1 MLLAFIPYVN
11 LIFVVNWRAT
21 KELFQRGVWN
31 RCYQNSSSDPSVKPK
46 GQAMNG
52 KDEIAN
58 GQNQTVSTSVAQ
70 SEHSEV

>member
-21 KELFQRGVWN
+21 KELCQRVWN
-31 RCYQNSSSDPSVKPK
+31 RCYRNSSSGPSVKPK

-52 KDEIAN
+52 KDEVAN
-58 GQNQTVSTSVAQ
+58 GQNQTVSTAVVQ